1 MVTADRG
8 GSGLGVR
15 QHGSVLDV
23 LWRRI
28 PGGGGWSSGFNRL
41 SVAQALAGAGDA
53 LVTVSLAGSLF
64 FNLSPEASKQQ
75 VLLYLV
81 INMAPFVAL
90 APLIGPAIDRFPGGH
105 RGIAATLFT
114 VRAGLAVALAFVL
127 FELGFYFVAL
137 ALLVAGKASGVT
149 RQALVPGLVD
159 SPERLVAAN
168 ARLSR
173 TTAIAAAVGAG
184 LGVPLMAST
193 SPTVTL
199 VVACGCLVGAAATA
213 GTLPAVVTAPAVTTA
228 VEYEEVHTP
237 TIVATAWAFG
247 VVRAVVGYFV
257 FGLAFALR
265 RESEPAWM
273 YGAAVAAYGAG
284 TFAGSVVA
292 PLLRRRYGE
301 DRLVAGSL
309 VGVAVVAAFGAL
321 GPSRLLVLTVAIVLG
336 MAAMIGRQGFDAMVQ
351 RRAPTAVRGRT
362 FARFEAGFQLAWVAG
377 AIAATAGGVS
387 TRISLAVIAV
397 ALIPVAALYARSI
410 GAARA
415 AHAEDPFDDVDVARR
430 RLDFVVEWKRRGR
443 PRLAVTELAALIDLA
458 RAGDRL
464 VSAELI
470 NRIDR
475 LRSVAVAGADP
486 DETELALA
494 LDQTRQLL
502 AELDVRRQD
511 DASTAAVDE
520 AVTVHCDERR
530 ASVSTQRDQS
540 STDQ

>member
-1 MVTADRG
+1 VVLDAVWRRFPGRG
-8 GSGLGVR
+8 GWTV
-15 QHGSVLDV
+15 
-23 LWRRI
+23 
-28 PGGGGWSSGFNRL
+28 GFNRL

-64 FNLSPEASKQQ
+64 FNLSPDASKQQ

-81 INMAPFVAL
+81 VNMAPFVVL

-105 RGIAATLFT
+105 RGIAAILFI
-114 VRAGLAVALAFVL
+114 VRAGFAVVLAFVL

-173 TTAIAAAVGAG
+173 VTAVAAGVGAAI
-184 LGVPLMAST
+184 GVPLMAST

-199 VVACGCLVGAAATA
+199 VVACGCFVGAAATA
-213 GTLPAVVTAPAVTTA
+213 VTIPPMVRTPVVAAA

-273 YGAAVAAYGAG
+273 YGAAVASYGVGA
-284 TFAGSVVA
+284 FAGSVVA

-309 VGVAVVAAFGAL
+309 VGLAVVAAFGAL

-351 RRAPTAVRGRT
+351 RRAPSAFRGRA

-387 TRISLAVIAV
+387 TRISLAVIAL
-397 ALIPVAALYARSI
+397 ALVPVAAMYVRSI
-410 GAARA
+410 GEARA

-443 PRLAVTELAALIDLA
+443 PRFAVTELAALIDLA
-458 RAGDRL
+458 RAGGRS

-470 NRIDR
+470 ARLDR
-475 LRSVAVAGADP
+475 LRSGAVVGADP
-486 DETELALA
+486 DETEFALA
-494 LDQTRQLL
+494 LDQTRQLV
-502 AELDVRRQD
+502 AELDVRRQGD
-511 DASTAAVDE
+511 SSTATSDE
-520 AVTVHCDERR
+520 AVTVHRDERR
-530 ASVSTQRDQS
+530 ASVSTQRDES
-540 STDQ
+540 STER